1 MKRLRRGAKL
11 SPAETKKALAP
22 GREIAR
28 CGGDG
33 GLYAAARRHLIRHG
47 FAINEGD
54 YLALCDGKLLG
65 TDRSLDVLLDKL
77 AHVAADKNA
86 EFVTVYSGQGVTE
99 DDAAR
104 AAKVFETICPD
115 AEVAALPGGQPVY
128 YYIIA
133 IE

>member
-1 MKRLRRGAKL
+1 MK
-11 SPAETKKALAP
+11 
-22 GREIAR
+22 
-28 CGGDG
+28 
-33 GLYAAARRHLIRHG
+33 
-47 FAINEGD
+47 
-54 YLALCDGKLLG
+54 
-65 TDRSLDVLLDKL
+65 
-77 AHVAADKNA
+77 
-86 EFVTVYSGQGVTE
+86 